1 MQKNQIQVQQNNQV
15 VANLSVPQQLMV
27 SIAQNYCDL
36 FPNFDVE
43 NSKKL
48 ALQFANKLVD
58 VKTKSGQPAYQ
69 VCTADSIKQTF
80 FEVLDK
86 NIDLSKSQGA
96 LIAYGDKLQLQLE
109 YFGNVKQA
117 KQEIPNLVDI
127 RGTIIYK
134 GDEIN
139 VSVNNG
145 LYKIENHKTNFLN
158 MRDENIIGAYSIAIY
173 RDENGK
179 EYQGEVEIM
188 NAQELKNSWLQS
200 RNGTSVHSKFG
211 HEMARKTVESRNAKH
226 LLNKL
231 ATSKFSF
238 NTDDVEE
245 ETTPQN
251 VIDVKEIIEQEEKV
265 VEQKVEN
272 EPIKQEEI
280 VIEVATEEPKNSF
293 EGFRTFQQPIVE
305 EPQPINDI
313 PQAPSFA
320 DLNSIGNIFNNTL
333 PNNNFQQPVPETPQN
348 NVPNA
353 PMGEKIVVSYSDW
366 KNIYQPT
373 GEWKLEKYDQ
383 TTKSASITK
392 IK

>member
-1 MQKNQIQVQQNNQV
+1 MQNNQIQVQQTNQQIM
-15 VANLSVPQQLMV
+15 AQSQLSEPQKLMV
-27 SIAQNYCDL
+27 SIAQTYCEI
-36 FPNFDVE
+36 FPNYDVN

-48 ALQFANKLVD
+48 ALQFANKLVNT
-58 VKTKSGQPAYQ
+58 VSKTKQPALQ
-69 VCTADSIKQTF
+69 VCTKESIQQAF

-96 LIAYGDKLQLQLE
+96 LIVRGNQLCLNME
-109 YFGNVKQA
+109 YFGNVKNA
-117 KQEIPNLVDI
+117 KEEIPNLVDI
-127 RGTIIYK
+127 RGTVIYK

-158 MRDENIIGAYSIAIY
+158 MKDENIIGAYSIAIY

-188 NAQELKNSWLQS
+188 NAQEIKNSWLQS
-200 RNGTSVHSKFG
+200 SNGTSVHSKFG

-245 ETTPQN
+245 ESTPQN
-251 VIDVKEIIEQEEKV
+251 VIDVKEIIEQEEKI
-265 VEQKVEN
+265 VEKKVEK

-280 VIEVATEEPKNSF
+280 VIEVPTEEPKNVF
-293 EGFRTFQQPIVE
+293 EGFHTFQQPIVE
-305 EPQPINDI
+305 EQQPIYEQ
-313 PQAPSFA
+313 PQQPTFA
-320 DLNSIGNIFNNTL
+320 DLNSIGDIFNNSL
-333 PNNNFQQPVPETPQN
+333 PNNNFQQPITEQPIETNEDKLVVPY
-348 NVPNA
+348 
-353 PMGEKIVVSYSDW
+353 GDW
-366 KNIYQPT
+366 KNKYMPT
-373 GEWKLEKYDQ
+373 GNWKLEKYDQ
-383 TTKSASITK
+383 TTKTASIVR